1 MFEIVRPAFVLMAL
15 FSLTTGL
22 LYPLALTAI
31 AQVAFPFAANG
42 SILRSE
48 GKAVGSALIGQQFA
62 SDRYFRGRPSAT
74 SAPDPNDE
82 SKTVDAP
89 YNAAASGGSN
99 LGPLSKKLMARL
111 ETDTEA
117 LRDPAGARIPGDA
130 VTTSASG
137 LDPHISLAYALLQ
150 VERVA
155 KARQLSPKR
164 IRLLV
169 EAAVEHPWLGL
180 VGEVRI
186 NVLQLNLALDRLKQ
200 T

>member
-1 MFEIVRPAFVLMAL
+1 MLKIVRPALVLMAL
-15 FSLTTGL
+15 FSLATGL
-22 LYPLALTAI
+22 IYPLVITAV

-42 SILRSE
+42 SILKSD
-48 GKAVGSALIGQQFA
+48 GKAVGSALIGQQFV
-62 SDRYFRGRPSAT
+62 SDRYFQGRPSAT

-89 YNAAASGGSN
+89 YNAAASSGSN

-111 ETDTEA
+111 EVDAEA
-117 LRDPAGARIPGDA
+117 LHGAAGSRIPADA

-150 VERVA
+150 VDRVA
-155 KARQLSPKR
+155 KARQLSEER
-164 IRLLV
+164 VRSLV
-169 EAAVEHPWLGL
+169 EAAVERPWLGL
-180 VGEVRI
+180 VGEVRV
-186 NVLQLNLALDRLKQ
+186 NVLNLNLALDRLKN

>member
-1 MFEIVRPAFVLMAL
+1 MFKIVRPALVLMAL
-15 FSLTTGL
+15 FSLTTGV
-22 LYPLALTAI
+22 LYPLALTAF

-42 SILRSE
+42 SILKSD
-48 GKAVGSALIGQQFA
+48 GKAVGSALIGQQFT
-62 SDRYFRGRPSAT
+62 SDRYFHGRPSAT

-89 YNAAASGGSN
+89 YNGAASSGSN

-111 ETDTEA
+111 AADAEA
-117 LRDPAGARIPGDA
+117 LRSGR
-130 VTTSASG
+130 VSTSASG

-155 KARQLSPKR
+155 KARQLSAER
-164 IRLLV
+164 VRLLV
-169 EAAVEHPWLGL
+169 ETSVERPWLGL

-186 NVLQLNLALDRLKQ
+186 SVLQLNLALDRLQ
-200 T
+200 AT

>member
-22 LYPLALTAI
+22 LYPLALTAF
-31 AQVAFPFAANG
+31 AQVVFPFAANG
-42 SILRSE
+42 SLLKSE
-48 GKAVGSALIGQQFA
+48 GKAVGSALIGQQF
-62 SDRYFRGRPSAT
+62 STDHYFHGRPSAT

-111 ETDTEA
+111 ETDAEA
-117 LRDPAGARIPGDA
+117 LRGGPGSRIPADA

-155 KARQLSPKR
+155 KARQLSAER
-164 IRLLV
+164 VRLVV
-169 EAAVEHPWLGL
+169 ERAAERPWLGL

-186 NVLQLNLALDRLKQ
+186 NVLHLNLALDRLKQ